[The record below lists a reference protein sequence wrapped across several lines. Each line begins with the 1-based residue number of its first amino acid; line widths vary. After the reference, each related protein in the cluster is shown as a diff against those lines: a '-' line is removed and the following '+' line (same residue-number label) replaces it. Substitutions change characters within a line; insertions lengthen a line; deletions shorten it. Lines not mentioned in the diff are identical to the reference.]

1 MSVQTFIAATRGAL
15 VAAGLERRELDGNV
29 YFVGRAEARP
39 TLVLIHGANDQ
50 AGTWASVVPL
60 LSEYRLIVPDL
71 AGHGESAPHSGPIP
85 IPVIVDQLHAII
97 ENECRTSF
105 SPSLSLAGNSMGAW
119 IALLYTLKHPDRVE
133 RLILEAGGGL
143 ARPLAVPLTATNRDE
158 AMVILRAVHGPNAVL
173 PDWAVDA
180 LIARATNAP
189 MLRLTEP
196 EFLDAR
202 LGEVK
207 MPTTLIW
214 GEHDGVIPRSYMEA
228 VRDGIA
234 GARLEIIEGAA
245 HIPHAQQPARFVS
258 CLTATS

>member
-1 MSVQTFIAATRGAL
+1 MSVEAL
-15 VAAGLERRELDGNV
+15 VASTRAALGLEKRWLDGSV
-29 YFVGRAEARP
+29 YFAGGAGS
-39 TLVLIHGANDQ
+39 TIVLLHGANDQ

-60 LSEYRLIVPDL
+60 LSQYRLIVPDL
-71 AGHGESAPHSGPIP
+71 AGHGESAPATGPIP
-85 IPVIVDQLHAII
+85 IPLIVERLHALIDVPRI
-97 ENECRTSF
+97 T
-105 SPSLSLAGNSMGAW
+105 LVGNSMGAW
-119 IALLYTLKHPDRVE
+119 IALLYALKHPGRVA
-133 RLILEAGGGL
+133 RLVLEAGGGL

-158 AMVILRAVHGPNAVL
+158 AMVILRAVQGPNAVL
-173 PDWAVDA
+173 PEWAVDA

-207 MPTTLIW
+207 APTTLIW
-214 GEHDGVIPRSYMEA
+214 GADDGVIPRSYMEA
-228 VRDGIA
+228 LRDGIA